1 MTEAGPQDTR
11 KTAETANARET
22 LTPERL
28 VREHASVVLG
38 FCITF
43 TKNFHDG
50 EDIMQDVF
58 LQAFTKLRTLRNYTA
73 ARQWLLKIAKRMCID
88 RYRRRRPSYPI
99 SEDVPARPDYGNER
113 VTRVHAA
120 VSKLPKGYREAITL
134 YYLDG
139 RNCAGV
145 AQSLGISEVAA
156 RRRLVRGR
164 LMLHDL
170 LLEDES

>member
-1 MTEAGPQDTR
+1 M
-11 KTAETANARET
+11 
-22 LTPERL
+22 
-28 VREHASVVLG
+28 
-38 FCITF
+38 
-43 TKNFHDG
+43 
-50 EDIMQDVF
+50 
-58 LQAFTKLRTLRNYTA
+58 
-73 ARQWLLKIAKRMCID
+73 
-88 RYRRRRPSYPI
+88 
-99 SEDVPARPDYGNER
+99 PARPDYGNER
-113 VTRVHAA
+113 IMRVHAA

-164 LMLHDL
+164 LMLHNL

>member
-1 MTEAGPQDTR
+1 MTEAEPQDTR
-11 KTAETANARET
+11 RTAETANARET
-22 LTPERL
+22 LTPEKL

-38 FCITF
+38 FCISF
-43 TKNFHDG
+43 TKDFHDG
-50 EDIMQDVF
+50 EDIMQSVF
-58 LQAFTKLRTLRNYTA
+58 LQAFTRLRTLRDHKA
-73 ARQWLLKIAKRMCID
+73 ARPWLLKIAKRMCID
-88 RYRRRRPSYPI
+88 HYRRRRPSYPMT
-99 SEDVPARPDYGNER
+99 EDVAARPDYGNER
-113 VTRVHAA
+113 IIRLHAA

-145 AQSLGISEVAA
+145 ARSLGISEVAV

>member
-1 MTEAGPQDTR
+1 MTEAGPQNTR
-11 KTAETANARET
+11 ETAETANARKT
-22 LTPERL
+22 LTPETL

-43 TKNFHDG
+43 TKNLHDG

-58 LQAFTKLRTLRNYTA
+58 LQAFTKLKTLRDHTA
-73 ARQWLLKIAKRMCID
+73 ARPWLLKIARRKCID
-88 RYRRRRPSYPI
+88 HYRRRRPSHPI
-99 SEDVPARPDYGNER
+99 AEDVPARPDYGNER
-113 VTRVHAA
+113 IMRVHAA
-120 VSKLPKGYREAITL
+120 VNKLPKGYREAVTL

-145 AQSLGISEVAA
+145 AKSLGISEVAV